1 MGVNVTALV
10 TKPAEVAEG
19 NGFYLAR
26 DPWEY
31 LTGANREWTEQVVKA
46 SDLRARL
53 AVAQSMVD
61 TWPDVWKNGETV
73 PSSYDRKQFKDE
85 LLEFVERCE
94 EAEAEF
100 GPLTIRVSR

>member
-10 TKPAEVAEG
+10 TKLAEVAEG
-19 NGFYLAR
+19 NGYYLAR
-26 DPWEY
+26 DPWEH

-53 AVAQSMVD
+53 AEAQAMVD
-61 TWPDVWKNGETV
+61 TWPDVWKNGDEV
-73 PSSYDRKQFKDE
+73 PSAYERERFKDE

-94 EAEAEF
+94 EAEVRF
-100 GPLTIRVSR
+100 GPLTIQVSR